1 MKLRNKKK
9 PTNKELQKIIEGI
22 QYELMATQSQLGT
35 LTQVFSDF
43 LDYTHKKAKFVEY
56 LKSKQEKAK
65 PGSVENNVVEQES
78 LETA

>member
-1 MKLRNKKK
+1 MKLRNRKK
-9 PTNKELQKIIEGI
+9 PTSKELQQAIEGI

-56 LKSKQEKAK
+56 LKDKQEKAK
-65 PGSVENNVVEQES
+65 AGSVKNNVVEQEP
-78 LETA
+78 LETV

>member
-9 PTNKELQKIIEGI
+9 PTNKELRKIVEGI

-43 LDYTHKKAKFVEY
+43 LDYTHKKTKFVEY
-56 LKSKQEKAK
+56 LKDKQDKAK
-65 PGSVENNVVEQES
+65 AGSVENNVVEQKP
-78 LETA
+78 LETV